1 MGKTS
6 SIVGLE
12 NIVYAKLIE
21 DNEQGVQYGEVK
33 KFAPAITAGVE
44 TAQESATQYADNGP
58 VAVATQIGETTL
70 SLTVTAIPQEVLAD
84 ILGQEKKRG
93 VIAYKQDAVPPY
105 VALGFTG
112 TKDDGEKRMVW
123 LTKGR
128 FSIPSDEWNTKEDS
142 PEFQPQ
148 EIEGT
153 FIRRDFDR
161 VFKIV
166 GDTDEEEFKELADTF
181 FDEVFDVSQLGDTP
195 DDPPVEG

>member
-12 NIVYAKLIE
+12 NIVYAKLE
-21 DNEQGVQYGEVK
+21 TDDETGATYTEVK
-33 KFAPAITAGVE
+33 PFAPAITAGVE
-44 TAQESATQYADNGP
+44 TGQESATQYADNGP
-58 VAVATQIGETTL
+58 GAVVTQIGETTL
-70 SLTVTAIPQEVLAD
+70 SLTVTAIPQDVLAD
-84 ILGQEKKRG
+84 ILGQEVKKG

-112 TKDDGEKRMVW
+112 TKDDGGKRMVW

-153 FIRRDFDR
+153 FIRRNFDR

-166 GDTDEEEFKELADTF
+166 GDTDEEEFKPYADTF
-181 FDEVFDVSQLGDTP
+181 FDDVFDLSQLEDTTGG
-195 DDPPVEG
+195 EL